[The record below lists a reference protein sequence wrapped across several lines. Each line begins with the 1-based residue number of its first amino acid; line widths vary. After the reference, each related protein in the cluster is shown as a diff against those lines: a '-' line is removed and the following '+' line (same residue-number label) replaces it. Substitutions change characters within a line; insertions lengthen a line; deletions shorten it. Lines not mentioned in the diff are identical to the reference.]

1 MKKIERKPIS
11 CGICGETFVPSS
23 NCQKYCNDCKD
34 RIKKEYAKRIENEDT
49 TRRETCLCCGKVIDR
64 KAYNSKLACSIRCA
78 HILYAV
84 TDKWR
89 TVRRGVTKRKYVK
102 THEPTRMKRHPK
114 KNNCLDADIAEA
126 RKLGLSY
133 GMYMVQKREGVIE

>member
-1 MKKIERKPIS
+1 MKKIERKPIP

-34 RIKKEYAKRIENEDT
+34 RIKKEYAKRIESEDT
-49 TRRETCLCCGKVIDR
+49 THRVTCMVCGKVIDR

-89 TVRRGVTKRKYVK
+89 TMRRGTTKRKYVK
-102 THEPTRMKRHPK
+102 THEPHRVNRK
-114 KNNCLDADIAEA
+114 KKPYSHLDQDVAEA
-126 RKLGLSY
+126 RRRGVSY
-133 GMYMVQKREGVIE
+133 GIYMMQKREGVIK